1 MNRLPFIALLLAT
14 SLMPRLGLAAE
25 TSEAEAKL
33 RQAVNEVLAVADR
46 ASSRSALVSSVRPT
60 LLRHTSFETM
70 TRRAV
75 GVGWRQFSDAQQ
87 KKATDLFTTLVIR
100 TYIGKFTPGEH
111 PVINYKTATAPAAG
125 RVDVATT
132 LVYKGSHYA
141 VTYRMEQLSGWRIA
155 DVVIEGVSL
164 IANYRSQLDATFKQG
179 GAEAVIRSLEQS
191 VSRPS

>member
-1 MNRLPFIALLLAT
+1 MNRRPFIALLITLPLI
-14 SLMPRLGLAAE
+14 SKGAAAD
-25 TSEAEAKL
+25 EAQSHL
-33 RQAVNEVLAVADR
+33 RGAIEEVLAVSDR
-46 ASSRSALVSSVRPT
+46 VSSRSALATTVRPV
-60 LLRHTSFETM
+60 LQRHISFDTM

-75 GVGWRQFSDAQQ
+75 GLGWKQFNAAQQ

-100 TYIGKFTPGEH
+100 TYSSKFTPGER
-111 PVINYKTATAPAAG
+111 PVITYKTATSPAAG
-125 RVDVATT
+125 RVDVPTT

-141 VTYRMEQLSGWRIA
+141 VTYRMEQISGWRIA

-164 IANYRSQLDATFKQG
+164 IANYRSQLDSTFKQG